1 MYSVRLCVCERER
14 EAGRGLGEKEGEAVL
29 FVACQQ
35 LLETS
40 FPSMCES
47 YLAGMLGLYQVQ
59 PGEGGFHKRTRPEL
73 KSQCVA
79 G

>member
-1 MYSVRLCVCERER
+1 MV
-14 EAGRGLGEKEGEAVL
+14 VL

-40 FPSMCES
+40 FASMCES
-47 YLAGMLGLYQVQ
+47 YLAGMLGLYQVR
-59 PGEGGFHKRTRPEL
+59 PGERGVPQEARTRIEEPV
-73 KSQCVA
+73 C

>member
-1 MYSVRLCVCERER
+1 MGR
-14 EAGRGLGEKEGEAVL
+14 EADVSCWGAREGGGKKGEGERGKREAVL

-47 YLAGMLGLYQVQ
+47 YLAWNAWTVPSAGRL
-59 PGEGGFHKRTRPEL
+59 EGGDRGTDPD
-73 KSQCVA
+73 
-79 G
+79 